1 MAFKVLLIDDEPAA
15 LEGLELWI
23 DWEELG
29 FEICGSGSNGAE
41 GLRMIRELEPDL
53 VITDVRMP
61 LMDGLEM
68 IEAWSREGTK
78 PVKFAIVSGYGEFK
92 YAQKAL
98 RYGVNA
104 YLLKPV
110 IPEEAADQ
118 IRDIRQELER
128 EREERSLTKMASYEE
143 AVMLIKE
150 LLDGGPD
157 ALGGMEE
164 EANRLSDAMPAWNM
178 CLVQADPENLARLW
192 AKAAAMAGKGEYI
205 FLVDLE
211 VHGFG
216 IVYGLNLAED
226 NEPAAAAMAEELL
239 AGGIGDRRVFMAVGQ
254 AESSLLRIGRCCK
267 TAKRA
272 IRYAF
277 YRDQN
282 PGLIRYDQV
291 RHFKFEDH
299 FERLDLFEEMLQAVL
314 LLDKPALQKAL
325 QSADSSLRESKP
337 NPDFV
342 KKIAIHVMYQI
353 MSHMRETA
361 GPVAEPWIEKY
372 DIPRI
377 SGTVMTLGDVMDDL
391 LSCAEGCIDLFMQEQ
406 QRQSQGIAQ
415 EITDYVREHY
425 RKPLTIRKL
434 AEVFYLHPVYLGQL
448 LLKKNGISFNEMLH
462 NLRIEE
468 AVRLLENSRL
478 KNSEIAERIGYGH
491 YGQFLKQFEARHA
504 MSPNEYKKRM
514 F

>member
-1 MAFKVLLIDDEPAA
+1 MTFKVLLIDDEPAA

-29 FEICGSGSNGAE
+29 FEVCGRASNGKE
-41 GLRMIRELEPDL
+41 GLHFIRELAPDL

-68 IEAWSREGTK
+68 IEAWSREGTA

-110 IPEEAADQ
+110 IPEEAAEQ
-118 IRDIRQELER
+118 IRDIRRELVR
-128 EREERSLTKMASYEE
+128 EREEQSLTKIASYEE
-143 AVMLIKE
+143 AVSMIKV
-150 LLDGGPD
+150 LLNGSPD
-157 ALGGMEE
+157 ALDGREKE
-164 EANRLSDAMPAWNM
+164 VTRLSDAMPAWNM
-178 CLVQADPENLARLW
+178 CLVQAAPDALSRLR
-192 AKAAAMAGKGEYI
+192 AKAAAMAGAGEYI
-205 FLVDLE
+205 YLVDLE
-211 VHGFG
+211 PSSFG
-216 IVYGLNLAED
+216 IVYGWNSAED
-226 NEPAAAAMAEELL
+226 NDKAAYAMAEELL
-239 AGGIGDRRVFMAVGQ
+239 TEIADGQRVFMALGQ
-254 AESSLLRIGRCCK
+254 AENSLLRISRCCK
-267 TAKRA
+267 AAKKA
-272 IRYAF
+272 IQYAF
-277 YRDQN
+277 YLDHA
-282 PGLIRYDQV
+282 PGLILYEQV
-291 RHFKFEDH
+291 EHLQFEDH
-299 FERLDLFEEMLQAVL
+299 FERFDLFEEMFQAVS
-314 LLDKPALQKAL
+314 LLDKPSLRKAVQL
-325 QSADSSLRESKP
+325 ADSSLRESMP

-353 MSHMRETA
+353 MSHMREAA
-361 GPVAEPWIEKY
+361 GPAAEPWIEKY

-377 SGTVMTLGDVMDDL
+377 SGTVMTLGDVMGDL
-391 LSCAEGCIDLFMQEQ
+391 LSCAEGCIDFFMREQ

-415 EITDYVREHY
+415 EIIDYVREHY
-425 RKPLTIRKL
+425 REPLTIRKL

-448 LLKKNGISFNEMLH
+448 LLKKNGIGFNEMLH

-468 AVRLLENSRL
+468 AVRLLENSSL
-478 KNSEIAERIGYGH
+478 KNSEIAERVGYGH